1 MESILCKFIPCVN
14 CQEILMLLECMLDN
28 LYDTDD
34 NITITVIRY
43 CKFSSML
50 VIMVLNIMA
59 SR

>member
-1 MESILCKFIPCVN
+1 MESILCKFIPSVN
-14 CQEILMLLECMLDN
+14 CQEILMFLECMLDN

-43 CKFSSML
+43 CKFSLML

-59 SR
+59 SW